1 MGQKQETVS
10 LAWCDNGNV
19 DGLFMLGVTDVLL
32 QSGVKFV
39 STIRSQGNQ
48 IARQRDRLINH
59 WYDSKKADWL
69 LWVDSD
75 VVISPETFRLLW
87 NNKDRLARPMI
98 TGVYFTSDNPEE
110 PLMIPL
116 PTLFMF
122 EEDKETDRLI
132 SKRIHPL
139 PDNKLIK
146 VDAAGMGF
154 ILMHRDVVSRVR
166 EKMGDVRL
174 FAELGK
180 ADSFL
185 GEDIYFFALCHQLGI
200 PLWCHTGALAPHM
213 KRFSFDYHYYKAIFG
228 GNKNGNNTSVAEE
241 SGKES

>member
-32 QSGVKFV
+32 QSGIKFV

-59 WYDSKKADWL
+59 WYDSNKADWL

-122 EEDKETDRLI
+122 EDDKETDRLI

-228 GNKNGNNTSVAEE
+228 GNKDGNNTSMAEE